1 MMMISDLENKQFLL
15 ALQHN
20 IQGVAKKSPNV
31 VCHFI
36 SNYTYTEKRAHSFLC
51 ISFVTY
57 DMNHPHTSE

>member
-31 VCHFI
+31 GCHFI
-36 SNYTYTEKRAHSFLC
+36 SNYTYTEKRAHSF
-51 ISFVTY
+51 T
-57 DMNHPHTSE
+57 